1 MYFLQFKLLKP
12 LTEINNISITQFN
25 SISFTENQSCLGRW
39 IFINCYLW
47 NSKILTSIN
56 KNNYIIMN
64 VLLSKFTTKH
74 NTAPFSQI
82 KIEDYFPAFQEGI
95 ALAKTEIDAIV
106 NNPEAPTFE
115 NTVVAMDFA
124 GDILDRLSSVF
135 FNLNSAETSDEMQK
149 IAQEVSPLL
158 SEFGNDITLNAALF
172 AKIKTVYEQKENLNL
187 TPEQT
192 TLLDKKY
199 KSFSRNGANLPE
211 DKKDQ
216 LREIDKEL
224 SKLSLQ
230 FGENVLAETNAFELH
245 LTDEKD
251 LAGLPEGTIEAARLL
266 AKEKE
271 KEGWIF
277 TLDHPSYV
285 PFLTYADNREL
296 RKKMAIAFGA
306 RSFQNNEFDNQE
318 NVLKIA
324 KLRFERANLLG
335 YKTHAHFVLEER
347 MAQSPEKVFTFLNDL
362 LAKAKPA
369 AQKEFAELAA
379 FAKELD
385 GIEQLEK
392 WDGAYY
398 SEKLKQQLFNLD
410 DEKLKPYFQLE
421 KVLDGAF
428 TVAKKLYGLTFTEV
442 FDIDKY
448 HEEVTTYEVT
458 DAENNLVSIF
468 YADFFP
474 RKGKRNGAWM
484 TSFKSQS
491 KKDGVNE
498 RPHISNVCNFTKP
511 TETKPSLLTF
521 NEVTTLFHE
530 FGHGLHGML
539 ANTTYPSLSGT
550 SVFWDFVE
558 LPSQIMENWCYEP
571 EALALFA
578 NHYETGEII
587 PIEYV
592 QKIKESAS
600 FQEGM
605 ATLRQLSFGLLDMA
619 WHGQDPTSIT
629 DLKTFET
636 EQFANTQLYPDVKEN
651 AMSTAFSHIFQG
663 GYSSGYYSYKWAEVL
678 DADAFEYF
686 QESGIFNVEVATKFK
701 ENVLSKG
708 GTEHPMILYK
718 RFRGQEPKP
727 EALLKRAGLL

>member
-1 MYFLQFKLLKP
+1 MSVLTQYF
-12 LTEINNISITQFN
+12 N
-25 SISFTENQSCLGRW
+25 
-39 IFINCYLW
+39 
-47 NSKILTSIN
+47 
-56 KNNYIIMN
+56 
-64 VLLSKFTTKH
+64 TKH

-82 KIEDYFPAFQEGI
+82 KIEDYVPAFQKGI
-95 ALAKTEIDAIV
+95 ALAKAEIDAIV

-115 NTVVAMDFA
+115 NTIVAMDYS

-135 FNLNSAETSDEMQK
+135 FNLNSAETNDEMQK
-149 IAQEVSPLL
+149 IAQEVSPWL
-158 SEFGNDITLNAALF
+158 SEFGNDIRLNAKLF
-172 AKIKTVYEQKENLNL
+172 ARVKAVYDQKESLNLN
-187 TPEQT
+187 PEQT

-211 DKKDQ
+211 DKKNQ

-230 FGENVLAETNAFELH
+230 FGENVLAETNNFELH

-251 LAGLPEGTIEAARLL
+251 LSGLPEGTIEAARLL
-266 AKEKE
+266 AKNQER
-271 KEGWIF
+271 EGWIF

-306 RSFQNNEFDNQE
+306 KGFQKNEFNNEE

-324 KLRFERANLLG
+324 KLRHERANLLG

-347 MAQSPEKVFTFLNDL
+347 MAESPEKVFSFLNDL

-369 AQKEFAELAA
+369 AQKEFAELTA

-448 HEEVTTYEVT
+448 HEEVTTYEVK
-458 DAENNLVSIF
+458 DNDGNLVSIF

-484 TSFKSQS
+484 TSFKSQYV
-491 KKDGVNE
+491 KDGVNE

-539 ANTTYPSLSGT
+539 ANTFYPSLSGT
-550 SVFWDFVE
+550 SVYWDFVE

-600 FQEGM
+600 FQEGL

-686 QESGIFNVEVATKFK
+686 QENGIFNEEIAKKFK
-701 ENVLSKG
+701 DNVLSKG
-708 GTEHPMILYK
+708 GTEHPMTLYK